1 MKKILVSCLVLGAWS
16 MLLVPALRAKTVV
29 PTLQR
34 VNSHAAKSKN
44 KITSK
49 KSSGTEEQAMSPLDE
64 LFAVRYAYPKTRV
77 SKNVVALEMTKN
89 GTGICSGVRYHER
102 WIATAAHCLNRF
114 GTTTNPRVVAG
125 VEQLD
130 NGVWL
135 VNLSEPSADAPAN
148 ATIYFYRKGYEPSG
162 AYGHAEDIAIIGF
175 DRNDKM
181 ISSIEKNIKKLDT
194 ALSQMQKMED
204 ITKGNNSPVS
214 DQIGR
219 ATSAQVSARRQMAK
233 AIADKKRFLRQPL
246 DAYHFMTFSPESAR
260 SELAGRTAYGY
271 WFEPIVDNEIV
282 TNRKLP
288 ATYPFVHKGIP
299 TNDDHTVQWT
309 GQEPGGMSGTPFIIR
324 GYVVGFGSGE
334 GNTSLLT
341 DDFTN
346 FLKRYMG
353 LDYRRGLCVRSVAN
367 EEAVSERT
375 QP

>member
-1 MKKILVSCLVLGAWS
+1 MKKILVNFLIVWFGS
-16 MLLVPALRAKTVV
+16 MFLVPTLCAKTVV

-49 KSSGTEEQAMSPLDE
+49 NSSSTEEQPLSPLDE
-64 LFAVRYAYPKTRV
+64 LFAVRYPYPRTKV
-77 SKNVVALEMTKN
+77 SQNVVALEMTKN
-89 GTGICSGVRYHER
+89 GSGICSGVRYHER

-135 VNLSEPSADAPAN
+135 VNLSEPSADTPAN

-175 DRNDKM
+175 DKNDKM
-181 ISSIEKNIKKLDT
+181 ISSMEKNIKKLDT
-194 ALSQMQKMED
+194 ALSQMQQMAD
-204 ITKGNNSPVS
+204 ITKGNNSF
-214 DQIGR
+214 
-219 ATSAQVSARRQMAK
+219 ASAQVGRAASAQASVRRQMAK
-233 AIADKKRFLRQPL
+233 AIADKKRFLQQLL
-246 DAYHFMTFSPESAR
+246 DDYHFMTFSPESAR
-260 SELAGRTAYGY
+260 TELAGRTAYGY
-271 WFEPIVDNEIV
+271 WFEPIVENEIV
-282 TNRKLP
+282 TDRKLP
-288 ATYPFVHKGIP
+288 VQYPFVHKGIP

-309 GQEPGGMSGTPFIIR
+309 GEEPGGMSGTPFIIR

-334 GNTSLLT
+334 GTTALLT

-353 LDYRRGLCVRSVAN
+353 TDYRRGLCVRSVAN